1 MAATQ
6 ASQLVSI
13 GIFLV
18 MLVVILT
25 DWADRTIAAW
35 IGAMLMVAAGLAMN
49 FYTQHQALAAVDFNT
64 LGLLLGMMM
73 LMSMLKDTGL
83 FEALAVLAARH
94 SRGDPWRLLA
104 LLGGLTA
111 AVSTVLN
118 NVTVIILIAPV
129 TLSVTA
135 MLKLNPVPFLIAE
148 VLLSNLGGTA
158 TLIGD
163 PPNTIIASAA
173 GFSFNAF
180 LAILL
185 PIVVAAYYPTLW
197 CLRWA
202 FADTWHVPSGV
213 SALENLRPDS
223 LIKNWASVVK
233 LLAVLTIVIGLFTVQ
248 ALVPLQPAYI
258 AFIGVALAM
267 ILVPSNPGKM
277 LQEVEWSI
285 LVFFACLFVAV
296 GGLESAGVMAAVAL
310 SLAEFA
316 DTHLLT
322 SAVLLIWIGAVLSG
336 VIDNIPFTIAMV
348 PVIKGLEANGV
359 SVEPL
364 WWALAL
370 GVGFGGNLTPIG
382 ASANLVA
389 VATSERAGYPIT
401 VRTWV
406 RSAFLAT
413 LVSCAV
419 GTIVFLVIFGLF
431 KR

>member
-6 ASQLVSI
+6 ASQLVAV
-13 GIFLV
+13 GIFLA
-18 MLVVILT
+18 MLATILA
-25 DWADRTIAAW
+25 DWIDRTIAAW
-35 IGAMLMVAAGLAMN
+35 VGAMAMVAAGLAMN

-73 LMSMLKDTGL
+73 LMSMLKETGL
-83 FEALAVLAARH
+83 FEALAVLAAQH
-94 SRGDPWRLLA
+94 SRGDPWRLLV

-135 MLKLNPVPFLIAE
+135 VLKLNPVPFLVAE

-180 LAILL
+180 LAVLL
-185 PIVVAAYYPTLW
+185 PIVVIAYYPTLW
-197 CLRWA
+197 CLRRA
-202 FADTWHVPSGV
+202 FTETWHMPSGV
-213 SALENLRPDS
+213 SALEELRPGT
-223 LIKNWASVVK
+223 LIKNWSSLRK
-233 LLAVLTIVIGLFTVQ
+233 LLAVLTVVILLFTVQ
-248 ALVPLQPAYI
+248 ELIALQPAYI

-267 ILVPSNPGKM
+267 ILVPSNPGRM

-285 LVFFACLFVAV
+285 LLFFACLFVAV
-296 GGLESAGVMAAVAL
+296 GGLESAGVMAVLAR

-316 DTHLLT
+316 GSHLLI

-336 VIDNIPFTIAMV
+336 VVDNIPFTIAMV
-348 PVIKGLEANGV
+348 PVIKGLETNGV

-370 GVGFGGNLTPIG
+370 GVGFGGNATPIG

-389 VATSERAGYPIT
+389 VAMSERAGYPIT

-406 RSAFLAT
+406 RSASLAT
-413 LVSCAV
+413 IVSCAV
-419 GTIVFLVIFGLF
+419 GTVGFLVIFGVL